1 MGKGETMEKK
11 AIFLGVTK
19 LHSNK
24 KNQDYRKV
32 DFYVPPYKSVE
43 GYDRGG
49 VVSTFTALDSTL
61 GTGIKVGSIVV
72 PQYDYDAC
80 AQRAEL
86 VGITVIQDT
95 PYTAADFE

>member
-1 MGKGETMEKK
+1 MEKK

-32 DFYVPPYKSVE
+32 DFYVPPYKSAQ

-61 GTGIKVGSIVV
+61 GNDIKVGSIVL
-72 PQYDYDAC
+72 PKYDYDAC
-80 AQRAEL
+80 ADRAEL
-86 VGITVIQDT
+86 VGITVVKPT
-95 PYTAADFE
+95 PYTMADFE